1 MPDLSSYGVPEKPIV
16 YRSTVANF
24 VVWLVFA
31 AVAFYFLTELGG
43 ALERRGSSPVA
54 AALTA
59 ICSIGFL
66 IPAIRYPVSGVWTN
80 SRRVVVRNI
89 FKTYVLR
96 WEEVQRFE
104 LTRSDTWPKAIV
116 RLKTGTR
123 IPLTG
128 VQYGL
133 AAHSAEEV
141 VGALNRQLVDM
152 ERQAI
157 GDPLRST

>member
-1 MPDLSSYGVPEKPIV
+1 MAGLSSYSIPEKPIV
-16 YRSTVANF
+16 YRSTVANLI
-24 VVWLVFA
+24 VWLVLA
-31 AVAFYFLTELGG
+31 AIALYFLTKLGG
-43 ALERRGSSPVA
+43 ALERDESSPLA

-66 IPAIRYPVSGVWTN
+66 IPAIRYPLSGVWTN

-96 WEEVQRFE
+96 WDEVQRFE
-104 LTRSDTWPKAIV
+104 LTRSETWPKAIV
-116 RLKTGTR
+116 RLKTGVR

-133 AAHSAEEV
+133 AAQAAEEV
-141 VGALNRQLVDM
+141 VAALNRQLVEM

-157 GDPLRST
+157 GDPAQPA